1 LEEEMSKPRLF
12 SKLIGVAVLLA
23 LLASCAPAPAAAP
36 TTAPGGPAPTTAPAV
51 APTAAMAEAQDIVTW
66 WEFDETNTDPK
77 ADEHVGNFA
86 LAEAIPAFNQ
96 TFAGQWKWVNVAK
109 AFDQKDAELIA
120 AVQAGGEVP
129 DAFEVADGVTSFYQ
143 HGTLQDI
150 TDWAQAQSWFKD
162 LDPST
167 LTVCTGPDGRLYCV
181 PITDRPQL
189 VYVWKDRYPN
199 GFPTS
204 VDDFMTQAAALKDQG
219 YYGLTFFGSTDKGG
233 QGVYRGLGTI
243 EQSFGG
249 HVDDGNA
256 KMLLDTPENVAFIEF
271 VRDIVAKGYV
281 PDIAFAGG
289 FQEEE
294 AFKDSSAGAFPT
306 GADGY
311 VFLNP
316 LTAPDGTAYD
326 LGNENDFLNA
336 VKDGE
341 LYLSPFFSAVAGQKP
356 GCHIAGTGVG
366 IPVGAKNVEGAEAYI
381 NWLMSPEENA
391 KFVSGIGSAPA
402 LTTSLS
408 DPAFQT
414 PYFEQLQKVNTEQL
428 CKPWY
433 GSLADPAAAQ
443 PLVMNAFYQLIKQDP
458 TADIHQVLTQAQDQY
473 NSSH

>member
-1 LEEEMSKPRLF
+1 MMKPNALSRVVGALAI
-12 SKLIGVAVLLA
+12 LAV
-23 LLASCAPAPAAAP
+23 LASCAPAPAAAP
-36 TTAPGGPAPTTAPAV
+36 TTAPAAATAVSTAPPAPTE
-51 APTAAMAEAQDIVTW
+51 AMAEAQDVVTW
-66 WEFDETNTDPK
+66 WEFDQNNTDPK

-86 LAEAIPAFNQ
+86 LAAAIPLFNEK
-96 TFAGQWKWVNVAK
+96 FAGQWNWVNIPK

-120 AVQAGGEVP
+120 AVDAGGEVP
-129 DAFEVADGVTSFYQ
+129 DAYEVADGVTSFYQ

-150 TDWAQAQSWFKD
+150 TDWAQAQPWFKD

-167 LTVCTGPDGRLYCV
+167 LTVCSGPDGRLYCV

-189 VYVWKDRYPN
+189 VYVWNDRYPN

-204 VDDFMTQAAALKDQG
+204 VDDFMTQAAALKEQG
-219 YYGLTFFGSTDKGG
+219 YYAISFFGSTDKGG
-233 QGVYRGLGTI
+233 QGIYRGLGTI
-243 EQSFGG
+243 QQSFGG
-249 HVDDGNA
+249 RVDDGNG
-256 KMLLDTPENVAFIEF
+256 KMLLNTPQNIAFIEF
-271 VRDIVAKGYV
+271 VREIVAKGYV

-316 LTAPDGTAYD
+316 LTAPDGKKYD
-326 LGNENDFLNA
+326 QGNENDFLSA
-336 VKDGE
+336 VADGE
-341 LYLSPFFSAVAGQKP
+341 IYLSPFFSAVAGQKP

-366 IPVGAKNVEGAEAYI
+366 IPVGAKNVDGAKAYI
-381 NWLMSPEENA
+381 NWLISPEENA
-391 KFVSGIGSAPA
+391 MFVSGIGSAPA
-402 LTTSLS
+402 LTTSMS

-414 PYFEQLQKVNTEQL
+414 PYFEELKKVNSEQA

-443 PLVMNAFYQLIKQDP
+443 PLVMNVFYKLIKQDP
-458 TADIHQVLTQAQDQY
+458 TADIASELTAAEEQY
-473 NSSH
+473 NSTH

>member
-1 LEEEMSKPRLF
+1 MKRNLF
-12 SKLIGVAVLLA
+12 STVIGVATLLA
-23 LLASCAPAPAAAP
+23 LIVSCAPAPTAAP
-36 TTAPGGPAPTTAPAV
+36 TTAPGAAPTTAPTV
-51 APTAAMAEAQDIVTW
+51 APTEAITAPQDIVTW
-66 WEFDETNTDPK
+66 WEFDENNTDPK

-86 LAEAIPAFNQ
+86 LAKAIPLFNQ
-96 TFAGQWKWVNVAK
+96 TFEGQWNWVNVAK

-129 DAFEVADGVTSFYQ
+129 DAYEVADGVTSFYQ

-150 TDWAQAQSWFKD
+150 TDWAQAQPWFKD

-167 LTVCTGPDGRLYCV
+167 LTVCSGPDGRLYCV

-199 GFPTS
+199 GFPTT
-204 VDDFMTQAAALKDQG
+204 VEDFMTQAAALKAQG
-219 YYGLTFFGSTDKGG
+219 DYALTFFGSTDKGG
-233 QGVYRGLGTI
+233 QGIYRGLGTI
-243 EQSFGG
+243 QQSFGG
-249 HVDDGNA
+249 KVDDGQG
-256 KMLLDTPENVAFIEF
+256 KMLLDTPENVAFIQF
-271 VRDIVAKGYV
+271 VRDLVAKGYV

-316 LTAPDGTAYD
+316 LTAPDGTKYD
-326 LGNENDFLNA
+326 KGNENDFLDA
-336 VKDGE
+336 VAAGE

-366 IPVGAKNVEGAEAYI
+366 IPVGAQNVEGAQAYI

-391 KFVSGIGSAPA
+391 SFVSGIGSAPA

-414 PYFEQLQKVNTEQL
+414 PYFQQLLKVSTEQS

-458 TADIHQVLTQAQDQY
+458 TADIHQVLIQAQDQY

>member
-1 LEEEMSKPRLF
+1 MKYPGLLGRAV
-12 SKLIGVAVLLA
+12 GVVVLLA
-23 LLASCAPAPAAAP
+23 LLASCAPAATQAP
-36 TTAPGGPAPTTAPAV
+36 TTAPEMGATSAPTQAAPA
-51 APTAAMAEAQDIVTW
+51 ATATMGQAQDVVTW
-66 WEFDETNTDPK
+66 WEFDQNNKDPK

-86 LAEAIPAFNQ
+86 LAEAIPRFNEK
-96 TFAGQWKWVNVAK
+96 FAGQWNWVNVPK

-129 DAFEVADGVTSFYQ
+129 DAYEVADGVASFYT

-150 TDWAQAQSWFKD
+150 TDWAQSQSWFKD
-162 LDPST
+162 IDPST
-167 LTVCTGPDGRLYCV
+167 LTVCTGPDGQLYCV

-189 VYVWKDRYPN
+189 VYVWNDRYPN
-199 GFPTS
+199 GFPKS
-204 VDDFMTQAAALKDQG
+204 QEEFMTQAAALKDQG
-219 YYGLTFFGSTDKGG
+219 FYALTFFGSTDKNG

-249 HVDDGNA
+249 RVDDGNGH
-256 KMLLDTPENVAFIEF
+256 MLLDTPENVAFIQF

-281 PDIAFAGG
+281 PEIAFAGG

-316 LTAPDGTAYD
+316 LTAPDGTKYD
-326 LGNENDFLNA
+326 QGNENDFLNA
-336 VKDGE
+336 VADGE
-341 LYLSPFFSAVAGQKP
+341 IYLSPFFSGVEGQKP

-366 IPVGAKNVEGAEAYI
+366 IPVGANNVEGAKAYI
-381 NWLMSPEENA
+381 NWLMSPEENPQ
-391 KFVSGIGSAPA
+391 FVAGIGSAPA

-414 PYFEQLQKVNTEQL
+414 PYFEQLKKVNSEQS
-428 CKPWY
+428 CRPWY
-433 GSLADPAAAQ
+433 GSLEDSATARPII
-443 PLVMNAFYQLIKQDP
+443 MNAWYQLIKQDP
-458 TADIHQVLTQAQDQY
+458 TADIHQVLSQAQDQY